1 MFFYRL
7 GHIPELALAEFNS
20 LKTASSAVDTTKS
33 GLKFDSKYLLT
44 NQAVQASKMGSVV
57 YSGKI
62 YQKIESADDLAQVI
76 ADLYDQR
83 PVKKLGISINA
94 AINSKKLIQLAHEV
108 GFKKINILHD
118 KEPNA
123 GHFKDIADWIVV
135 FEFYGEIYAGVITDI
150 ADQEIFA
157 RLDTSLPGG
166 NMRRGKMNLK
176 LALSIL
182 NLASFGDTKYIWDPF
197 CGQGGL
203 IAVSLLFNQKPV
215 ICTDL
220 SRAAIKDL
228 RQNLDWIEK
237 NAAELGINPEK
248 SAILHIEKME
258 AQNLATAS
266 QESNMLGIIRKN
278 FPKFDFKQ
286 TAIVTEGYL
295 GPVFGQNL
303 PTQPELY
310 KILDE
315 VEALWRQLLQQASIL
330 GIPEI
335 IFCLPAYKAPNGEP
349 YRIDLDQL
357 FDGSQFELVE
367 LLPSKYFVDY
377 SRPRSRVIHQI
388 QKAVLKKNIE

>member
-7 GHIPELALAEFNS
+7 GHIPELALAEFNG
-20 LKTASSAVDTTKS
+20 LKTSTESLNKS
-33 GLKFDSKYLLT
+33 QAGLKFDSKYLLT
-44 NQAVQASKMGSVV
+44 TELAAASKMGSVV

-62 YQKIESADDLAQVI
+62 CQKIESADDLAQVI
-76 ADLYDQR
+76 ADLHQDR

-123 GHFKDIADWIVV
+123 GHFKDIADWILV
-135 FEFYGEIYAGVITDI
+135 FEFYGEIYAGIITDI

-157 RLDTSLPGG
+157 KLDTSLPGG

-182 NLASFGDTKYIWDPF
+182 NLANFGNSKYIWDPF

-203 IAVSLLFNQKPV
+203 IAVSLLFNGKPV

-228 RQNLDWIEK
+228 RLNLDWIEHS
-237 NAAELGINPEK
+237 ALELGLNPDK
-248 SAILHIEKME
+248 NHILHIEKMAAE
-258 AQNLATAS
+258 NLATAS
-266 QESNMLGIIRKN
+266 KESNMSGVIRKN
-278 FPKFDFKQ
+278 FPKFDFTQ
-286 TAIVTEGYL
+286 TSIVTEGYL

-303 PTQPELY
+303 PERTELY
-310 KILDE
+310 KILDD
-315 VEALWRQLLQQASIL
+315 VEALWKNLLQQASSL

-335 IFCLPAYKAPNGEP
+335 IFCLPAYKALNGEP

-357 FDGSQFELVE
+357 FDGTKYELVE
-367 LLPSKYFVDY
+367 LLPSRYFVDY

-388 QKAVLKKNIE
+388 QKAVLKPNL